1 MATRLP
7 AARSLI
13 ALVAAAV
20 IVTACSSPTSSAS
33 PSPVPTARPTPNP
46 HLPSPATAQQVFAGL
61 GKAGLRI
68 TANTASLGPEEGD
81 IVRKV
86 FATYLGW
93 PLDVT
98 EYRSEGAMTKAV
110 PWPDGEAPGKGEP
123 MLALAGGNIL
133 ITWGPVVTSKPR
145 KLNERQVDALTDL
158 VSATDALLAPVKTR
172 TNVPGALPDGP
183 AEGEVASPAPG

>member
-68 TANTASLGPEEGD
+68 TANTASLGPEEGG

-86 FATYLGW
+86 YATYVGW

-98 EYRSEGAMTKAV
+98 EYRSEGEMTKAL
-110 PWPDGEAPGKGEP
+110 PWADGEAPGRGEP
-123 MLALAGGNIL
+123 LLALAGGNIL
-133 ITWGPVVTSKPR
+133 ITWGPPVTSKPR
-145 KLNERQVDALTDL
+145 QLNERQVAALTDL
-158 VSATDALLAPVKTR
+158 VTATDALLAPVKTR
-172 TNVPGALPDGP
+172 TSVPGALPGGP
-183 AEGEVASPAPG
+183 AEGEVASPAAG